1 MTKTKLQD
9 GTAIY
14 CLRKPEAKMLDHH
27 VEGYL
32 QNGIQINENDVV
44 FDVGANIGVFGVRAI
59 QKAKNVT
66 VHCFEPI
73 PDIAEVL
80 RNNSA
85 LFGKDRFFVH
95 QCGVS
100 EKDGEATFTYFP
112 NTPALST
119 LHPEQWDEN
128 PGAFKDAVKGTM
140 KNPPDGMK
148 WMKWIPTIFS
158 GVIASYLVRGSKKV
172 KCNLIP
178 LSNIIEQE
186 NITKIDLLKIDCEGA
201 EWDVLMG
208 IREEHWHLIKAL
220 VIEVHDLNGRLNAMK
235 TLLQEKGFVK
245 QVAERESGLE
255 QTPMYNLFALRS

>member
-27 VEGYL
+27 VDGYL
-32 QNGIQINENDVV
+32 QNGIEINDNDVV

-59 QKAKNVT
+59 QKGQNVT

-73 PDIAEVL
+73 PDIADVL
-80 RNNSA
+80 INNA
-85 LFGKDRFFVH
+85 KTFGENRFYVH

-100 EKDGEATFTYFP
+100 SKNGEATFTYFP

-140 KNPPDGMK
+140 KNPPVGMK
-148 WMKWIPTIFS
+148 WMKLIPTVFS
-158 GVIASYLVRGSKKV
+158 GAIAAYLVKGSKKV
-172 KCNLIP
+172 TCKLVP
-178 LSNIIEQE
+178 LSDIIEKE

-208 IREEHWHLIKAL
+208 IRDEHWSLIKSM
-220 VIEVHDLNGRLNAMK
+220 VIEVHDLNGRLNDMK
-235 TLLQEKGFVK
+235 MLLNEKGFTK
-245 QVAERESGLE
+245 QVAERETGLE